1 MAKDIQIKYINEN
14 KEWEELYPA
23 TKQRLVTNDSGQT
36 LNQVLSL
43 KADKNQ
49 TYTKTETDSLINDLN
64 DTIGNIET
72 FDIPVQET
80 EPENEDT
87 KFWFEII

>member
-36 LNQVLSL
+36 LDQVLTL

-72 FDIPVQET
+72 FDIPVQEK
-80 EPENEDT
+80 EPVNEDT

>member
-1 MAKDIQIKYINEN
+1 MGKDIQIKYINEN
-14 KEWEELYPA
+14 QEWEELYPS
-23 TKQRLVTNDSGQT
+23 TKQHLITNDSGQT
-36 LNQVLSL
+36 LNQVLAL

-49 TYTKTETDSLINDLN
+49 TYSKTETDNLINDVN
-64 DTIGNIET
+64 ETIGDIET

-80 EPENEDT
+80 PPENDQT

>member
-14 KEWEELYPA
+14 QEWEELYPT
-23 TKQRLVTNDSGQT
+23 TKQHLITNDSGQT
-36 LNQVLSL
+36 LNKVITL

-49 TYTKTETDSLINDLN
+49 TYTKTETDNLINDVN
-64 DTIGNIET
+64 ETIGNIET
-72 FDIPVQET
+72 FDITVHET
-80 EPENEDT
+80 EPINEDT

>member
-1 MAKDIQIKYINEN
+1 MAKDIQIKYINDQ

-23 TKQRLVTNDSGQT
+23 TKQRLVTNESGQT
-36 LNQVLSL
+36 LDQVLTL

-49 TYTKTETDSLINDLN
+49 TYSKTETDSLINDLN
-64 DTIGNIET
+64 ESIGNIES